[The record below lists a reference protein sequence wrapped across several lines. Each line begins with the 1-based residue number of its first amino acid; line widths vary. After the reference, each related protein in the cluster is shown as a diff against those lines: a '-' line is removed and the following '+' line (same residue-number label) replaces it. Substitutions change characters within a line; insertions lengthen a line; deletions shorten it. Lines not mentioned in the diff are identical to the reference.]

1 MPMLNNIELSP
12 GVGFFKHNGKV
23 VIFRAYSVTHE
34 YRQNKADRMKLDV
47 EVLSTE
53 VTNEQATT

>member
-1 MPMLNNIELSP
+1 MTMLNDIELSP
-12 GVGFFKHNGKV
+12 GVGFFKHNGKT

-53 VTNEQATT
+53 ATNE

>member
-1 MPMLNNIELSP
+1 MTMQKNIELSP
-12 GVGFFKHNGKV
+12 GVGFFKHNGKT

-34 YRQNKADRMKLDV
+34 HRQNKADRMKLDI

-53 VTNEQATT
+53 ASNE

>member
-1 MPMLNNIELSP
+1 MTMLNNIELSQ
-12 GVGFFKHNGKV
+12 GVGFFKYNGKV

-34 YRQNKADRMKLDV
+34 RRQNKADRMKLDV

-53 VTNEQATT
+53 VNNE

>member
-1 MPMLNNIELSP
+1 MTMLNNIELSQ
-12 GVGFFKHNGKV
+12 GVGFFKYNGKV

-34 YRQNKADRMKLDV
+34 RRQNKADRMKLDV

-53 VTNEQATT
+53 ATNE